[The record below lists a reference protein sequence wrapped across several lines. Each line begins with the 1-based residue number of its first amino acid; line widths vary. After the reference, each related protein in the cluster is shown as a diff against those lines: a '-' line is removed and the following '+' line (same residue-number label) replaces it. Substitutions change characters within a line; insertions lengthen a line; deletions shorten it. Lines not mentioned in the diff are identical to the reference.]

1 VSHDSPQLRG
11 VPTSYCPH
19 MSSFTQVRGSIPL
32 YWGQDTSM
40 MSPKPTIIV
49 TRIDPF
55 YSSTILHF
63 QDLFKR
69 YGGKVVVLN
78 LVKAEEKRPRETIL
92 SKEFAAAIEFLN
104 SLLPPENRII
114 YKAFDFRKAHKRYS
128 LQQLAL

>member
-1 VSHDSPQLRG
+1 
-11 VPTSYCPH
+11 
-19 MSSFTQVRGSIPL
+19 
-32 YWGQDTSM
+32 